1 LMSGLRLSLQ
11 RGFTLLEVMVVVL
24 LVGIL
29 ASMVRLAVGDGG
41 RGAALRDTA
50 RVLQQL
56 TRVAADEA
64 MLTSRPVA
72 LVLEPE
78 GYGLQRWQEGVWQ
91 RPDKDALYRLRR
103 LPPGVELRVT
113 GSDDGTAL
121 GSRVPAIF
129 FPDGNAEAIAMELRL
144 LPGERRVRLL
154 PDDEGYRVE
163 FN

>member
-1 LMSGLRLSLQ
+1 MPLLRPSLP
-11 RGFTLLEVMVVVL
+11 RGFTLLEVMVVVV

-29 ASMVRLAVGDGG
+29 ANMVRLAVGDGG

-64 MLTSRPVA
+64 MITSRPVA
-72 LVLEPE
+72 LILGPE
-78 GYGLQRWQEGVWQ
+78 GYGLQRWQEGSWR
-91 RPDKDALYRLRR
+91 RPGTDALYRVRR
-103 LPPGVELRVT
+103 LPPGMDLRVT
-113 GSDDGTAL
+113 GSDDGAAL

-129 FPDGNAEAIAMELRL
+129 FPDGNVEALGMELRL
-144 LPGERRVRLL
+144 LPGERRARLL
-154 PDDEGYRVE
+154 PEDDGYRVE

>member
-1 LMSGLRLSLQ
+1 MTAGSSRLPQ
-11 RGFTLLEVMVVVL
+11 RGFTLLEVMVVVV

-72 LVLEPE
+72 LVVEAE
-78 GYGLQRWQEGVWQ
+78 GYGLQRWQEGAWR
-91 RPDKDALYRLRR
+91 RPDKDALYRVRQ
-103 LPPGVELRVT
+103 LPPGVDLRVT
-113 GSDDGTAL
+113 GSDDGAAL

-129 FPDGNAEAIAMELRL
+129 FPDGNAEALAMELRL